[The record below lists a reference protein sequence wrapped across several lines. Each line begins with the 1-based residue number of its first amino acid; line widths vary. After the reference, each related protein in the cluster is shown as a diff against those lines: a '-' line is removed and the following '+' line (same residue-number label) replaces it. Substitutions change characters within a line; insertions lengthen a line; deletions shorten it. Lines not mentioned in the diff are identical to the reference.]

1 MASTYRSLLRLRE
14 TIAIFAPFLKISP
27 MIRGMSA
34 YIPHLLL
41 TLLSKWAVR
50 YPYVAQV
57 ERNLRPV
64 LDFPVVYFNHI
75 IFRTLGCTWSFP
87 PVFDIEPA
95 PEDGPAVTSMRT
107 RRRANVGKMEHT
119 RYQGQQSLG
128 TYYSS
133 VPRSALFPVI
143 VERVEKEVDQ

>member
-27 MIRGMSA
+27 IIRGMSA

-41 TLLSKWAVR
+41 TLLSKCAVR

-64 LDFPVVYFNHI
+64 LDFPVVYLDHI
-75 IFRTLGCTWSFP
+75 ILRTLGCTWSFP

-95 PEDGPAVTSMRT
+95 PEDGPAVTSVRIP
-107 RRRANVGKMEHT
+107 RRANIKGMERT
-119 RYQGQQSLG
+119 RYQEQQLSGTLCKARSLG
-128 TYYSS
+128 
-133 VPRSALFPVI
+133 PILVI
-143 VERVEKEVDQ
+143 V

>member
-14 TIAIFAPFLKISP
+14 TIAIFAPFLRISP

-50 YPYVAQV
+50 YPYVAQA

-64 LDFPVVYFNHI
+64 LDFPVVSLLDVV
-75 IFRTLGCTWSFP
+75 FRRSESARALAP
-87 PVFDIEPA
+87 LVLLEPS
-95 PEDGPAVTSMRT
+95 PEDGPAESD
-107 RRRANVGKMEHT
+107 GE
-119 RYQGQQSLG
+119 Y
-128 TYYSS
+128 
-133 VPRSALFPVI
+133 
-143 VERVEKEVDQ
+143 